1 METPIM
7 KGKIYVMGTA
17 SGDLDLLTDQAVRVL
32 RSAEVVLHD
41 DLVSP
46 KVLELIPAS
55 AQVRNVHKLST
66 QAPMRQEKVHSILVS
81 AARQGHQVVRV
92 RAIGPVSSSQ
102 VDEEVESL
110 AQAGVDYEV
119 LPLTD
124 STVVSAA
131 GVAKR

>member
-1 METPIM
+1 M
-7 KGKIYVMGTA
+7 KGKVYVMGTA
-17 SGDLDLLTDQAVRVL
+17 SGDLDLLNDQAVQVL

-66 QAPMRQEKVHSILVS
+66 QAPMRQEKIHSLLVS

-92 RAIGPVSSSQ
+92 RAIGPVSSARA
-102 VDEEVESL
+102 DEEIEAL

-119 LPLTD
+119 IPLPA
-124 STVVSAA
+124 SVVLGAA
-131 GVAKR
+131 RR

>member
-1 METPIM
+1 MQTTIM

-17 SGDLDLLTDQAVRVL
+17 SGDLDLLNDQAVQVL

-66 QAPMRQEKVHSILVS
+66 QAPMRQEKIHSLLVS

-92 RAIGPVSSSQ
+92 RAIGPVSSARA
-102 VDEEVESL
+102 DEEIEAL

-119 LPLTD
+119 IPFPA
-124 STVVSAA
+124 SVVLGAA
-131 GVAKR
+131 RR